1 MRLGGALFVVGV
13 LCSLAAIVPLLTG
26 ASALPV
32 AFYFGAGLAPVGFGL
47 VLLSFFRLARRRSR
61 TTRGR

>member
-1 MRLGGALFVVGV
+1 VVGV

-47 VLLSFFRLARRRSR
+47 VLLRLWRQARRRSR

>member
-26 ASALPV
+26 GHPLPV
-32 AFYFGAGLAPVGFGL
+32 AFYFGAALAPVGFGL
-47 VLLSFFRLARRRSR
+47 VLLSLWRQARRRSR